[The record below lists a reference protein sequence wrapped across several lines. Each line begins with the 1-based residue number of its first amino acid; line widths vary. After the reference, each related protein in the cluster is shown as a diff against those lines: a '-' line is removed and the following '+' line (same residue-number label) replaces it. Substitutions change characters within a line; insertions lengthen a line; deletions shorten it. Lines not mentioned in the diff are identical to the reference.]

1 MAKAFFESHF
11 KNKKIEPGRVND
23 GEIFMDSRLIG
34 VSLQRNQ
41 YCSENLCKA
50 LAMQVPHQKYVGFM
64 IFDKERFLKARSLHQ
79 GIRSNFEAEIMF
91 TPLDEDNN
99 IIADKS
105 NIFIDTPK
113 NPSHSDLYYI
123 DPAII
128 EPESPNIAIRFFS
141 RQLCKLSKLV
151 MDYPSLNDTCTHVFA
166 DIYSD

>member
-1 MAKAFFESHF
+1 MK
-11 KNKKIEPGRVND
+11 PND
-23 GEIFMDSRLIG
+23 TDDLIQVDYG
-34 VSLQRNQ
+34 HLSKEGSLF
-41 YCSENLCKA
+41 
-50 LAMQVPHQKYVGFM
+50 VV
-64 IFDKERFLKARSLHQ
+64 
-79 GIRSNFEAEIMF
+79 
-91 TPLDEDNN
+91 NN